1 MNNHK
6 FEQDIMM
13 LTQSNAKRRKEFAD
27 VSDCAFRNSGFLK
40 ILMGLELALGGV
52 MASAQALDEQVLYST
67 AFEEFDFD
75 FTLVGQGNWLGDGI
89 GGNGFTSGFIDAD
102 GAEAFIGFVEPI
114 EAESFVSAWRPTP
127 FDPIQAGKPIILF
140 QTSVLFGDSTN
151 EKFDTFR
158 WSVYNQ
164 ESIRL
169 FSLVFD
175 NSSLLISSLP
185 DENGLGL
192 VESGFAFEHNV
203 TYELEIEMNFQANLW
218 SARMNGDLIISSQQI
233 TTLGLDLK
241 LGDVG
246 VEWLFA
252 DLNLPGD
259 NFMIFD
265 DYKIA
270 ARALPPPV
278 GPTLTPIAQLPNGQF
293 LLRLDGTPGATY
305 AIEFTE
311 DFGSWTELSRREASQ
326 GVFEFLDTGA
336 SGSGQ
341 RFYRAV
347 LVE

>member
-1 MNNHK
+1 
-6 FEQDIMM
+6 
-13 LTQSNAKRRKEFAD
+13 
-27 VSDCAFRNSGFLK
+27 
-40 ILMGLELALGGV
+40 
-52 MASAQALDEQVLYST
+52 
-67 AFEEFDFD
+67 
-75 FTLVGQGNWLGDGI
+75 
-89 GGNGFTSGFIDAD
+89 
-102 GAEAFIGFVEPI
+102 
-114 EAESFVSAWRPTP
+114 
-127 FDPIQAGKPIILF
+127 
-140 QTSVLFGDSTN
+140 
-151 EKFDTFR
+151 
-158 WSVYNQ
+158 
-164 ESIRL
+164 
-169 FSLVFD
+169 
-175 NSSLLISSLP
+175 LP